1 MTKKNT
7 PFFIVGVHRSGT
19 TLLRYM
25 LSSHSRLYAP
35 PESDF
40 IPRFFLGRPHDA
52 LSEADVAGLLDVIF
66 TEYRFVRDWQGERP
80 SPTAFFRDMTT
91 STPAAFL
98 DLLYT
103 RYAAQNGAAR
113 WGDKTPIYAS
123 YIPLLHALFPQAQ
136 FIHIIRDGRDVALS
150 MLDKWGEKEMHVDLY
165 FAARNWTR
173 RIRQAQAAGR
183 RLGPDQFHRLY
194 YEDLVRDPEAEL
206 RAICAFLGE
215 QLEEQ
220 MLAHHRL
227 AQRKEDA
234 GGFHEAVRRP
244 PSTQRIG
251 RWRREMATA
260 DLRLFQRVAGPLLP
274 ELGYDLADVG
284 EMSGREHGRYLFLAA
299 KYHLLQAGR
308 RVLQAAGLKPPI

>member
-1 MTKKNT
+1 MTEKNT

-25 LSSHSRLYAP
+25 LSSHSRLYVP

-40 IPRFFLGRPHDA
+40 IPRFFLGRPHAA
-52 LSEADVAGLLDVIF
+52 LSQAEVAQLLDVIF
-66 TEYRFVRDWQGERP
+66 SEYRFVRDWQGERP
-80 SPTAFFRDMTT
+80 SPFGFFRDMTAP
-91 STPAAFL
+91 TPAAFL

-103 RYAAQNGAAR
+103 RYAAQNGAVR

-123 YIPLLHALFPQAQ
+123 YIPLLHDLFPQAQ

-150 MLDKWGEKEMHVDLY
+150 MLDKWGDKELHVDLY
-165 FAARNWTR
+165 FTARNWTR

-183 RLGPDQFHRLY
+183 RLGAEQFHELD
-194 YEDLVRDPEAEL
+194 YEDLVREPEGQL

-215 QLEEQ
+215 RFEEQ

-227 AQRKEDA
+227 AQRKENA
-234 GGFHEAVRRP
+234 GGFHEAVRKP
-244 PSTQRIG
+244 PSTQRIA
-251 RWRREMATA
+251 RWRREMAA
-260 DLRLFQRVAGPLLP
+260 GDLRLFQRLAGSLLP
-274 ELGYDLADVG
+274 ELGYELADAG
-284 EMSGREHGRYLFLAA
+284 EMSGWEHGRYLLLAA